1 MRAPRHTHARAPSTC
16 ATCTHL
22 AGGCTARRGLS
33 VTPPSRRPPK
43 QPPGA
48 SGPQP
53 GAPLAPPRRPR
64 TAAPANRYRAPSHA
78 GGAGLGLSAS
88 PPQLG
93 GSRGAAWGPR
103 EGGASRAPRHTH
115 HYGIAVGHRS
125 RHLLAECGG
134 CTAGGR
140 WRGPWDAAR
149 GRGSRGGPAPGG
161 GAGPRMARAR
171 TPTRARARAYA
182 GAPAPTWQAGPGG
195 GGGRGEAAPVPRSE
209 VAAAARTAT
218 GQPSCFLPR
227 GAAVAA
233 RR

>member
-1 MRAPRHTHARAPSTC
+1 MRAPRYTHARAPFTC

-22 AGGCTARRGLS
+22 AGGCTARRGLW
-33 VTPPSRRPPK
+33 VTPIPPPSQTTSRGQRPPARA
-43 QPPGA
+43 PP
-48 SGPQP
+48 
-53 GAPLAPPRRPR
+53 APPRWPR

-78 GGAGLGLSAS
+78 GGAGLGLGSS

-93 GSRGAAWGPR
+93 GSRGAARGPR
-103 EGGASRAPRHTH
+103 GGGASRAPRHTH
-115 HYGIAVGHRS
+115 HYGITVGQRS

-134 CTAGGR
+134 CAAGGR
-140 WRGPWDAAR
+140 RRGPGDAAR

-195 GGGRGEAAPVPRSE
+195 GGGKGEAAPAPRSE
-209 VAAAARTAT
+209 VAAAAGPAT
-218 GQPSCFLPR
+218 GQSSCLLPP